1 MEDWLKCL
9 ISPLVKYRQT
19 QNKPNCRMRY
29 RHNTT
34 PCCASQHLF
43 DVFTSERFIYKMLF
57 YGNTQRVHIIS
68 IYFNKFL
75 PLFSKLT
82 HAFFIVGTSYALR
95 RVGVLLKYSYEV
107 FLYEFVILRRFSTKG
122 TYLSQT
128 IFVCI
133 MAAVL
138 RQRRRRA
145 ARNFRE
151 RRSAIPRSNW
161 KVSTT

>member
-1 MEDWLKCL
+1 
-9 ISPLVKYRQT
+9 
-19 QNKPNCRMRY
+19 MRC

-43 DVFTSERFIYKMLF
+43 DVFTSERFINKMLF

-107 FLYEFVILRRFSTKG
+107 FLYELNFTKIFYEGYVPIADNLRMYYGGRFAPATSSCSKE
-122 TYLSQT
+122 
-128 IFVCI
+128 F
-133 MAAVL
+133 
-138 RQRRRRA
+138 
-145 ARNFRE
+145 
-151 RRSAIPRSNW
+151 
-161 KVSTT
+161 